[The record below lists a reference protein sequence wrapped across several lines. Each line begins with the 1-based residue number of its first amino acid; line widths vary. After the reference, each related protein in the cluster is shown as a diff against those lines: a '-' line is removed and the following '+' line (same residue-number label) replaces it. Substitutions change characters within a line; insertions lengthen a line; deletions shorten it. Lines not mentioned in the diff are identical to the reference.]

1 MRRTPENYEL
11 LQKSYID
18 KALKRTHHKQLLKM
32 AVKLERRWLFGRPE
46 RSETNANGNA
56 GELLSVSEASVASD
70 ESEEEFENDTSGF
83 VV

>member
-18 KALKRTHHKQLLKM
+18 KALKRTHHKQ
-32 AVKLERRWLFGRPE
+32 LFGRPE